1 MTQTQRGR
9 ANYLIWKYNYN
20 ENGMKNKEVVY
31 NKQKEF
37 LGKIEYTYPIA
48 RRYTFYNKP
57 ERKTKIILV

>member
-37 LGKIEYTYPIA
+37 LGKIEYTYQ
-48 RRYTFYNKP
+48 
-57 ERKTKIILV
+57 